1 MRATLEIDP
10 SDAVPI
16 WRQIEDGMRR
26 LVASGSLQPGEPIPS
41 VRELARE
48 LQVNP
53 ATVSKAYQRLTDAGL
68 LVVHRGEGTYVA
80 DRTSE
85 AMAGDRRRLLVK
97 GARRYV
103 DLAVTVRASR
113 NEAAEALDSAWDEHE
128 QRGRGGKA

>member
-1 MRATLEIDP
+1 MMRATLDIDP
-10 SDAVPI
+10 TDAVPI

-68 LVVHRGEGTYVA
+68 LVVHRGEGTFVA
-80 DRTSE
+80 DRNPET
-85 AMAGDRRRLLVK
+85 MAGERRQLLVA
-97 GARRYV
+97 GAKRYV

-113 NEAAEALDSAWDEHE
+113 GEAGEALDSAWDELE
-128 QRGRGGKA
+128 RKGGKP